1 LDNKY
6 LDVNLMPNVSIIRS
20 ETPKGPADIISLRR
34 GEQRKRRD
42 PEARLLRGYRNEYP
56 TQGSQELKDKITE
69 KYCKKLGISFEQF
82 LHKLEIFSGMVEDDE
97 CEWREQK
104 YGKQEQKK
112 TS

>member
-1 LDNKY
+1 
-6 LDVNLMPNVSIIRS
+6 MPNVSIIRS
-20 ETPKGPADIISLRR
+20 ETPKGPADITSLRR
-34 GEQRKRRD
+34 GKQRKRKD

-69 KYCKKLGISFEQF
+69 KYCKKLGITFEQL